1 MAMPLVPAPA
11 ARQTFKVVC
20 PHDCPDTCVMTV
32 EVEGG
37 RAVGLGGD
45 PGHRFTQ
52 GFLCAKVNHY
62 LERVYSP
69 DRILHP
75 MKRVGAK
82 GEGRFARITWDEALS
97 LVASRFRAIADAH
110 GAE

>member
-1 MAMPLVPAPA
+1 MVLGALGLLVLAGGCRSASERFLGLA
-11 ARQTFKVVC
+11 AGRSLRAEVVTGAAGRRTLKVVC

-32 EVEGG
+32 DVEDG
-37 RAVGLGGD
+37 RAVAIGGD
-45 PGHRFTQ
+45 PDHRFTQ

-75 MKRVGAK
+75 MKRV
-82 GEGRFARITWDEALS
+82 
-97 LVASRFRAIADAH
+97 
-110 GAE
+110 